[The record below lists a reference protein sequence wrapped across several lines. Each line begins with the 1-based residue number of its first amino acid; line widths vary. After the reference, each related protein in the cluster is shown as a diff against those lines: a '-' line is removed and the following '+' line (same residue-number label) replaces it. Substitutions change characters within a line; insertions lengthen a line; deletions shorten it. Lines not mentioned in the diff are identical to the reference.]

1 MVMAGRSIAAAR
13 CTMPIRSG
21 SSTSPTG
28 CRSTPGRPTIP
39 RSNRRRCSSA
49 SQRKARRLHRWRRP
63 RKRLDGDVF
72 WPGPQRVV
80 PANAGT
86 HTAWTHVLALEQR
99 PFFNIEAR
107 GYGFLRSQGRPG
119 ASWCRPWLAGMPMTH
134 PGEKFYPE
142 GVHWDDPIA
151 RGTLPDLLSKA
162 SVQYGA
168 RPAIEFR
175 DRPIS
180 FTELEAMV
188 EVAASAF
195 LRAGYGKNT
204 SVALFLGNSPDH
216 PVNFFGAL
224 KAGARIVP
232 LSPLDGERAL
242 SHKLGDSGAPI
253 LVTSDLSALL
263 PMALKFLEKGLL
275 DRLIVCEDDNWGAV
289 GNPHTPI
296 PANPAITTFRAF
308 AEGAT
313 KPMQWPA
320 IAADDVALLQ
330 YTGGTTGLPK
340 GAMLSHGNLTSAV
353 SIYDVWGK
361 AARAKR
367 DAVERVICVLPLFHI
382 YALTVI
388 LLRSL
393 TRGDLIS
400 LHQRFDV
407 EAVMRDIEV
416 KRATAFPGV
425 PTMWIAI
432 ASLPDLESRDLSSL
446 VSCGSGGAPLPVE
459 VARIFER
466 KVGMKLK
473 SGWGMTETCSPGTG
487 HPKEGPDKPGS
498 IGLMLPGIEM
508 DVVSLEDPRQLM
520 PVGEV
525 GEIRI
530 RGPNVTKGYW
540 NRPKETA
547 EAFVGDRFLTGDIGY
562 MDEDGYFY
570 LVDRK
575 KDMIISG
582 GFNVY
587 PSVIESATYE
597 HPDVEEVVVIGIP
610 DTYRGEAAKAFVKLR
625 RGAKTLDLEGLNA
638 FLADK
643 IGRHEMPTA
652 LEIRDSLPRT
662 PVGKLSKKE
671 LIEEERKKHDEA
683 PAPAPEPLK
692 RARS

>member
-1 MVMAGRSIAAAR
+1 
-13 CTMPIRSG
+13 
-21 SSTSPTG
+21 
-28 CRSTPGRPTIP
+28 
-39 RSNRRRCSSA
+39 
-49 SQRKARRLHRWRRP
+49 
-63 RKRLDGDVF
+63 
-72 WPGPQRVV
+72 
-80 PANAGT
+80 
-86 HTAWTHVLALEQR
+86 
-99 PFFNIEAR
+99 
-107 GYGFLRSQGRPG
+107 
-119 ASWCRPWLAGMPMTH
+119 MTH
-134 PGEKFYPE
+134 PGEQFYPE

-151 RGTLPDLLSKA
+151 RGTLQGLLSKA
-162 SVQYGA
+162 AADYGA
-168 RPAIEFR
+168 RPALEYR

-180 FTELEAMV
+180 YAELEAKAD
-188 EVAASAF
+188 VAASAL
-195 LRAGYGKNT
+195 LRAGYGKNN

-224 KAGARIVP
+224 KAGARVVH

-242 SHKLGDSGAPI
+242 SHKLSDSGARI
-253 LVTSDLSALL
+253 LVTSDLAALL

-275 DRLIVCEDDNWGAV
+275 DRLIVCEDDHWGAV

-296 PANPAITTFRAF
+296 PDHPAIVTYSKFVD
-308 AEGAT
+308 GAA
-313 KPMQWPA
+313 KPAQWPQVS
-320 IAADDVALLQ
+320 ADDVALLQ

-361 AARAKR
+361 PARAER
-367 DAVERVICVLPLFHI
+367 DAIERVICVLPLFHI

-388 LLRSL
+388 LLSSL
-393 TRGDLIS
+393 ERGNLIS
-400 LHQRFDV
+400 LHQRFEV

-446 VSCGSGGAPLPVE
+446 VYCGSGGAPLPVE

-466 KVGMKLK
+466 KTNMKLK

-487 HPKEGPDKPGS
+487 HPPEGPEKPGS
-498 IGLMLPGIEM
+498 IGLMLPSIEM
-508 DVVSLEDPRQLM
+508 DVVALDNSAKTLAP
-520 PVGEV
+520 GEV

-540 NRPKETA
+540 NRPQETA

-562 MDEDGYFY
+562 MDADGYFY

-587 PSVIESATYE
+587 PQMIEQAIYE
-597 HPDVEEVVVIGIP
+597 HPAVQEVIVIGIP
-610 DTYRGEAAKAFVKLR
+610 DAYRGEAAKAFVKLR
-625 RGAKTLDLEGLNA
+625 AGATSFTLDELKA
-638 FLADK
+638 FLAGK
-643 IGRHEMPTA
+643 LGKHEIPAA
-652 LEIRDSLPRT
+652 LDFVDDLPRT
-662 PVGKLSKKE
+662 SVGKLSRHE
-671 LIEEERKKHDEA
+671 LRNQQLPYELA
-683 PAPAPEPLK
+683 PPIQQQLATGGRP
-692 RARS
+692 